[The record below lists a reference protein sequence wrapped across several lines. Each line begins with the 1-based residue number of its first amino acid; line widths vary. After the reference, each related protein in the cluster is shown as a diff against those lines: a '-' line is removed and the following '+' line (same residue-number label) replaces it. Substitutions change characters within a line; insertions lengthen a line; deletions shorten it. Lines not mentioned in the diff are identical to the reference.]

1 MYSNRSTITP
11 LGPSHLAWENVSKGT
26 EGVVQCLIVDG
37 FVQVLDENVS
47 DTWATERGVT
57 LRPHNSHW
65 TSLDGVEVHGI
76 QSSFSWCGGVGRG
89 KEEER
94 EKWTQKGKEWKKG
107 RGEFPVKTHLTLV
120 SLTVCWL
127 LEVDIGVAKTPPGH
141 DVSAHSD
148 GENRSRRAEPLEQ
161 HGLANLG
168 VEVSHVQRGDRI
180 AGRVC
185 HRHSQVFGSEF
196 ESPRETSTVNFNPFF
211 RKSFSSFKL
220 FFWYF
225 LAFLNTRA

>member
-1 MYSNRSTITP
+1 MFPKALKVSYSALLSMDLSRFLMKMFPTPERRREGSRCDHIIRIGRPLMGSKFMVSRALSAGVWEWGGGRRKRGRSE
-11 LGPSHLAWENVSKGT
+11 HR
-26 EGVVQCLIVDG
+26 
-37 FVQVLDENVS
+37 
-47 DTWATERGVT
+47 RG
-57 LRPHNSHW
+57 RS
-65 TSLDGVEVHGI
+65 G
-76 QSSFSWCGGVGRG
+76 
-89 KEEER
+89 
-94 EKWTQKGKEWKKG
+94 KKG
-107 RGEFPVKTHLTLV
+107 GGGKFPVKIHLTLV

-196 ESPRETSTVNFNPFF
+196 ESPREIKHS
-211 RKSFSSFKL
+211 
-220 FFWYF
+220 
-225 LAFLNTRA
+225 

>member
-1 MYSNRSTITP
+1 MWGSGEGEGGREGEVN
-11 LGPSHLAWENVSKGT
+11 T
-26 EGVVQCLIVDG
+26 EGEGVKK
-37 FVQVLDENVS
+37 
-47 DTWATERGVT
+47 RG
-57 LRPHNSHW
+57 
-65 TSLDGVEVHGI
+65 
-76 QSSFSWCGGVGRG
+76 GGGG
-89 KEEER
+89 
-94 EKWTQKGKEWKKG
+94 
-107 RGEFPVKTHLTLV
+107 FPVKTHLTLV

-220 FFWYF
+220 FFF
-225 LAFLNTRA
+225 GIF